1 MLRLK
6 ICFPLKKINETTMIT
21 KINNNSKRTRL
32 LPVYSGYLFL
42 KIHYFDK
49 NELMSILG
57 GSSKT
62 GKGFKG
68 AETNCDD

>member
-32 LPVYSGYLFL
+32 LPVYNGYLFL
-42 KIHYFDK
+42 IHYVDK
-49 NELMSILG
+49 NELMPILG

-62 GKGFKG
+62 GIGFEG
-68 AETNCDD
+68 AETNCYD

>member
-1 MLRLK
+1 
-6 ICFPLKKINETTMIT
+6 MIT
-21 KINNNSKRTRL
+21 KINNSSKRTRL
-32 LPVYSGYLFL
+32 LPVYSGYLFF

>member
-1 MLRLK
+1 
-6 ICFPLKKINETTMIT
+6 MI
-21 KINNNSKRTRL
+21 IRIDNSSKRKRL
-32 LPVYSGYLFL
+32 LPVYNRYLFL
-42 KIHYFDK
+42 MHYLIMHYVDK

-62 GKGFKG
+62 GIGFKG

>member
-1 MLRLK
+1 
-6 ICFPLKKINETTMIT
+6 MIT
-21 KINNNSKRTRL
+21 KINNSSKRTRL

>member
-42 KIHYFDK
+42 KFTTLIR
-49 NELMSILG
+49 MS
-57 GSSKT
+57 
-62 GKGFKG
+62 
-68 AETNCDD
+68 